1 MKAKKTK
8 LEVQLERITAEIIKY
23 CDDKEAAQTRS
34 AESFDEISKHF
45 CEAVNRFGR
54 HLAGCKAT
62 FRIIASRNEPGS
74 PEILTILVKGKFLK
88 SGRMHPVKTVLKS
101 KDPANFIMWV
111 LWDCIGH
118 AKGIFKNVF

>member
-8 LEVQLERITAEIIKY
+8 REVELERITAEFIKY

-45 CEAVNRFGR
+45 CEAANRLGR

-62 FRIIASRNEPGS
+62 FQIVSRSEPGS
-74 PEILTILVKGKFLK
+74 PEMLMIRVKGKVLK
-88 SGRMHPVKTVLKS
+88 SGRMHPAKTVLES
-101 KDPANFIMWV
+101 KDPANFIVWL

-118 AKGIFKNVF
+118 AKGIFKHAF

>member
-8 LEVQLERITAEIIKY
+8 REIELEQATAEFIKY

-34 AESFDEISKHF
+34 AESFDEINKHF
-45 CEAVNRFGR
+45 CEAVNRLGR

-62 FRIIASRNEPGS
+62 FQIASRNELGS
-74 PEILTILVKGKFLK
+74 SEMLTIRVKGKVLK
-88 SGRMHPVKTVLKS
+88 SGRMHPVKVVLAS
-101 KDPANFIMWV
+101 KDPANFIMWL

-118 AKGIFKNVF
+118 AKGVFKHAF

>member
-1 MKAKKTK
+1 MEAKKTK
-8 LEVQLERITAEIIKY
+8 REVELEQITAEFIKY

-45 CEAVNRFGR
+45 CEAVNRLGR

-62 FRIIASRNEPGS
+62 FQIVSRSEPGS
-74 PEILTILVKGKFLK
+74 PEMLMIRVKGRVLK
-88 SGRMHPVKTVLKS
+88 SGRMHPVKTVLES
-101 KDPANFIMWV
+101 KDPANFIVWL

-118 AKGIFKNVF
+118 AKGIFKHAF

>member
-8 LEVQLERITAEIIKY
+8 CEVQLERITAEFIKY

-45 CEAVNRFGR
+45 CEAVSRLGR

-62 FRIIASRNEPGS
+62 FQIASRNEPGS
-74 PEILTILVKGKFLK
+74 SEMLTIRVKGKVLK

-101 KDPANFIMWV
+101 KDPANLIMWL

-118 AKGIFKNVF
+118 AKGVFKHAF

>member
-8 LEVQLERITAEIIKY
+8 REVELEQATAEFIKH

-34 AESFDEISKHF
+34 PESFDEINKHF
-45 CEAVNRFGR
+45 CEAVNRLGR

-62 FRIIASRNEPGS
+62 FQIASQSEPGS
-74 PEILTILVKGKFLK
+74 PEMLTIYVKGKVLK

-101 KDPANFIMWV
+101 KDPANFIMWL

-118 AKGIFKNVF
+118 AKGVFKHAF

>member
-8 LEVQLERITAEIIKY
+8 REVEEDRIAAEFIKY

-45 CEAVNRFGR
+45 CEAVSRLGR

-62 FRIIASRNEPGS
+62 FQIVSRSEPGAS
-74 PEILTILVKGKFLK
+74 EMLTIRVKGKVLK
-88 SGRMHPVKTVLKS
+88 SGRMYPVKGVLAA
-101 KDPANFIMWV
+101 KDPANFIMWL

-118 AKGIFKNVF
+118 AKGVFKHAF

>member
-8 LEVQLERITAEIIKY
+8 REVELERITAEFIKY

-45 CEAVNRFGR
+45 CEAVNRLGR

-62 FRIIASRNEPGS
+62 FQIVSRSEPGS
-74 PEILTILVKGKFLK
+74 PEMLTIRVKGKVLK
-88 SGRMHPVKTVLKS
+88 SGRMHLVETVLKS
-101 KDPANFIMWV
+101 KDPANFIMWL

-118 AKGIFKNVF
+118 AKGVFKHAF